1 MALYGLQPP
10 DIAKTIQ
17 GALETGVNGAA
28 ERNRG

>member
-1 MALYGLQPP
+1 MALYGLRPP
-10 DIAKTIQ
+10 DIAKAIL

>member
-10 DIAKTIQ
+10 DIAKAIL
-17 GALETGVNGAA
+17 GALATGVNGGA